1 MLSKRECDS
10 ISLNS
15 YKKQWFGVEVCRL
28 RLGSYLNFVYY
39 ESDSRIVSY
48 EVFYTK
54 NTFELRRK
62 VDGGRT
68 TTQNNWETIL
78 PPDVI
83 GSPLNVS
90 EDENLMVHAMM
101 GLDSLELA
109 IYDMSIEA
117 AKLDYIENTL
127 EEGIKKFLSEKLK
140 DHFHKELY
148 LL

>member
-39 ESDSRIVSY
+39 ESDSRIISY

-68 TTQNNWETIL
+68 TPQNNWETIL
-78 PPDVI
+78 PTDVI

-117 AKLDYIENTL
+117 VKLDYIENTL

-140 DHFHKELY
+140 DYFHKELY

>member
-10 ISLNS
+10 ISQNS
-15 YKKQWFGVEVCRL
+15 YKKHWFGVEVCRL

-68 TTQNNWETIL
+68 TPQNNWETIL
-78 PPDVI
+78 PTDVI

-117 AKLDYIENTL
+117 VKLDYIENTL

>member
-62 VDGGRT
+62 VDGGRA

-101 GLDSLELA
+101 GLDSLELE

-117 AKLDYIENTL
+117 VKLDYIENTL

-140 DHFHKELY
+140 DYFHKELY

>member
-78 PPDVI
+78 PTDVI

-117 AKLDYIENTL
+117 VRLDYIENTL

>member
-78 PPDVI
+78 PTDVI

-101 GLDSLELA
+101 GLDSLGLA

-117 AKLDYIENTL
+117 VKLDYIENTL
-127 EEGIKKFLSEKLK
+127 EEGIKRFLSEKLK
-140 DHFHKELY
+140 DYFHKELY